1 MWKKIITILTIL
13 SLCATTT
20 NTVFAMETNEPESQA
35 EFIKTE
41 GNASIYLDGNKIL
54 KVVVDNPEPIAAC
67 NETQNESGEITSS
80 VDVDVRFYESE
91 PLTNEEIVVV
101 RAGELTKSDE
111 AINPMGN
118 IRARLSVTYSWSSD
132 LLRMI
137 RASSSYETLI
147 SEGVIPQT
155 SSLYWHTDGSIYVNG
170 TFSKDGSLG
179 STKNYST
186 PTFSNVTLMS
196 SNQSIDPISA
206 GATYTLNCSRGVTI
220 NVYIQLV

>member
-67 NETQNESGEITSS
+67 N
-80 VDVDVRFYESE
+80 
-91 PLTNEEIVVV
+91 
-101 RAGELTKSDE
+101 
-111 AINPMGN
+111 
-118 IRARLSVTYSWSSD
+118 
-132 LLRMI
+132 
-137 RASSSYETLI
+137 ETLI